1 MLDRIAVRGARQHN
15 LQGVNVEIPRNSLTV
30 VTGLSGSGKSSLAF
44 DTIYAEGQRR
54 YVETLSPYARQFLE
68 QFDRPD
74 VDSID
79 GLSPALSIEQK
90 TASRSTRSTVGT
102 VTEIYDYLR
111 LLYSAIGTPYCVKCD
126 RLIEKQSAEQ
136 VAARIIERG
145 SGTNVS
151 VLAPCVRGRKG
162 MYRAELA
169 KYLQKGFVSARID
182 GRMTRL
188 DGPRDIKLARSKEHT
203 IEVLVDRVKVR
214 EASEPRLK
222 KSIRTASELA
232 DGLVLVIG
240 EDGEET
246 LYSEKLACVQCGA
259 SVPEFEPRS
268 FSFNSRYGA
277 CENCGGLGV
286 EWEFDLDKLIPDPS
300 KPFAECG
307 WPRQSGFSH
316 PFEAALGYARIH
328 KVSLKPPWKDLP
340 ASVRDWVLYGAPRS
354 KPRRKGTYSYAF
366 DGLIPYLRLEL
377 GILKGQ
383 SPPKNARPYM
393 FSQVCSGCHG
403 SRLKPESL
411 GVRVAGLSITEMTS
425 FTLSKLG
432 DRLRGLYVE
441 PRKQAVAESILHE
454 IRERVDFLGAVGLG
468 YLCLDRQSSTLSGG
482 EAQRVR
488 LATQIGTRLRGVLYV
503 LDEPSIGLHSRD
515 HARLLDAL
523 MELRDLGNTV
533 LVVEH
538 DQLTMER
545 ADHVV
550 DLGPGAGRLGG
561 KLVATGKPAEIGAAD
576 GSLTG
581 DYLAGR
587 RVAYVEST
595 QRRKNGKGIV
605 VRGARQHNLK
615 NIDVTFP
622 LGHLCVVTGVSGS
635 GKSTLVNGILYPA
648 LASKVGR
655 AEISP
660 GTHSRI
666 DGLALIDKVV
676 RIDQTPIGRTP
687 RSTPATYVGVFTPIR
702 DVFAMLPEAR
712 ARGYPVGRFS
722 YNVYGGR
729 CDECFGDGIKRI
741 EMSFMP
747 DVFVD
752 CETCG
757 GRRYK
762 RETLQVKYKGYS
774 IADILEAPVE
784 EALDVMQKL
793 PGVKKK
799 LQTLVD
805 VGLGYIQLGQSSTT
819 ISGGEAQRMKLA
831 RELSKRQTG
840 KTVYILDEPTTGLHF
855 DDIRKLLLV
864 LQRLVD
870 RGNTVIVI
878 EHQTDVIRSA
888 DWLIDLGPEGGDAG
902 GRVVCAGT
910 PRQVAAVAESHTG
923 QALRAIGVQ

>member
-1 MLDRIAVRGARQHN
+1 MLDSIAVRGARQHN
-15 LQGVNVEIPRNSLTV
+15 LQGIDVEIPRNSLTV

-90 TASRSTRSTVGT
+90 TSSRSARSTVGT

-111 LLYSAIGTPYCVKCD
+111 VLYAAIGTPFCVKCD
-126 RLIEKQSAEQ
+126 RAIEKQSAEEI
-136 VAARIIERG
+136 AARIMERDA
-145 SGTNVS
+145 GTNVS
-151 VLAPCVRGRKG
+151 LLAPCVRGRKG

-169 KYLQKGFVSARID
+169 KYLQKGFVAARID
-182 GRMTRL
+182 GKMRRL
-188 DGPRDIKLARSKEHT
+188 DGPRDISLARGKEHT
-203 IEVLVDRVKVR
+203 IEVVVDRVTVR
-214 EASEPRLK
+214 EAAEPRLK
-222 KSIRTASELA
+222 RSIQTASELA

-246 LYSEKLACVQCGA
+246 LYSEKLACVNCGA

-277 CENCGGLGV
+277 CETCGGLGV
-286 EWEFDLDKLIPDPS
+286 EWDFDLEKLITDPT
-300 KPFAECG
+300 KPWKACG
-307 WPRQSGFSH
+307 WPRLAGLSYVL
-316 PFEAALGYARIH
+316 ETVERYARALRIDL
-328 KVSLKPPWKDLP
+328 VPPWKDLP
-340 ASVRDWVLYGAPRS
+340 GDVRNWVLRGSPPRGL
-354 KPRRKGTYSYAF
+354 KRKAARGYAF
-366 DGLIPYLRLEL
+366 QGMIAMLEFEL
-377 GILKGQ
+377 GISKGQ
-383 SPPKNARPYM
+383 APPKNVRPYM
-393 FSQVCSGCHG
+393 FSEVCSACQG
-403 SRLKPESL
+403 SRLKSESM
-411 GVRVAGLSITEMTS
+411 GVRVAGLSITQMTH
-425 FTLSKLG
+425 FTLSKFG
-432 DRLRGLYVE
+432 ERIRGVYVDE
-441 PRKQAVAESILHE
+441 RKQGVAESILHE
-454 IRERVDFLGAVGLG
+454 IRERVDFLAAVGLG
-468 YLCLDRQSSTLSGG
+468 YLCLDRPTSTLSGG

-515 HARLLDAL
+515 HGRLLDAL
-523 MELRDLGNTV
+523 MDLRDLGNTV

-561 KLVATGKPAEIGAAD
+561 ELVATGKPAEIGAVD

-587 RVAYVEST
+587 KVAFVESS
-595 QRRKNGKGIV
+595 QQRKNGKGIV
-605 VRGARQHNLK
+605 VRGARHHNLK

-648 LASKVGR
+648 LASQVGR
-655 AEISP
+655 AEVSP
-660 GTHSRI
+660 GAHDKI
-666 DGLALIDKVV
+666 EGLALIDKVV
-676 RIDQTPIGRTP
+676 RIDQSPIGRTP

-702 DVFAMLPEAR
+702 DLFAMLPEAR

-722 YNVYGGR
+722 FNVYGGR

-747 DVFVD
+747 DVFVE

-757 GRRYK
+757 GRRYN
-762 RETLQVKYKGYS
+762 RETLQVKYKGHS

-784 EALDVMQKL
+784 EALEIMQKL
-793 PGVKKK
+793 PGVSKK
-799 LQTLVD
+799 LQTMVD

-831 RELSKRQTG
+831 RELSKRQSG

-902 GRVVCAGT
+902 GRVVCAGS
-910 PRQVAAVAESHTG
+910 PRDVAAVAESHTG
-923 QALRAIGVQ
+923 QALRAMGVQ

>member
-1 MLDRIAVRGARQHN
+1 MLDSIAVRGARQHN
-15 LQGVNVEIPRNSLTV
+15 LQGIDVEIPRNSLTV

-74 VDSID
+74 VDAID

-90 TASRSTRSTVGT
+90 TASRSARSTVGT

-111 LLYSAIGTPYCVKCD
+111 VLYAAIGTPFCIKCN
-126 RLIEKQSAEQ
+126 RAIEKQSAEEI
-136 VAARIIERG
+136 AARILERDA
-145 SGTNVS
+145 GTNVS
-151 VLAPCVRGRKG
+151 LLAPCVRGRKG

-169 KYLQKGFVSARID
+169 KYRQKGFVAARID
-182 GRMTRL
+182 GKMRRL
-188 DGPRDIKLARSKEHT
+188 DGPRDISLARSKEHT
-203 IEVLVDRVKVR
+203 IEVVVDRVTVR
-214 EASEPRLK
+214 EGSEQRLK
-222 KSIRTASELA
+222 QSIKTASELA

-246 LYSEKLACVQCGA
+246 LYSEKLACVNCGA

-277 CENCGGLGV
+277 CDTCGGLGA
-286 EWEFDLDKLIPDPS
+286 EWDFDIDKLITDPN
-300 KPFAECG
+300 KPFKECG
-307 WPRQSGFSH
+307 WPRLAGLSYVL
-316 PFEAALGYARIH
+316 ETVERYARALRID
-328 KVSLKPPWKDLP
+328 LKPPWKDLP
-340 ASVRDWVLYGAPRS
+340 RDVQDWVLHGSPPSGA
-354 KPRRKGTYSYAF
+354 KRKAARGYAF
-366 DGLIPYLRLEL
+366 QGMLPMLEFEL
-377 GILKGQ
+377 GLSKGQ
-383 SPPKNARPYM
+383 VPAKNLRPYM
-393 FSQVCSGCHG
+393 CSQVCSACHG

-411 GVRVAGLSITEMTS
+411 GVRVAGLSITEMTR
-425 FTLSKLG
+425 FTLSKFG
-432 DRLRGLYVE
+432 ERIRGVHVDE
-441 PRKQAVAESILHE
+441 RKQGVAESILHE
-454 IRERVDFLGAVGLG
+454 IRARVEFLSTVGLG
-468 YLCLDRQSSTLSGG
+468 YLCLDRQTSTLSGG

-515 HARLLDAL
+515 HGRLLDAL
-523 MELRDLGNTV
+523 MDLRDLGNTV

-561 KLVATGKPAEIGAAD
+561 KLVATGKPAEIGAVD

-587 RVAYVEST
+587 KVAFVESAK
-595 QRRKNGKGIV
+595 QRKNGKGIV

-648 LASKVGR
+648 LASQVGR
-655 AEISP
+655 AEVSP
-660 GTHSRI
+660 GAHDAI
-666 DGLALIDKVV
+666 EGLALIDKVV
-676 RIDQTPIGRTP
+676 RIDQSPIGRTP

-702 DVFAMLPEAR
+702 DLFAMLPEAR

-722 YNVYGGR
+722 FNVYGGR

-741 EMSFMP
+741 EMNFMP

-757 GRRYK
+757 GRRYN
-762 RETLQVKYKGYS
+762 RETLQVKYKGHS

-784 EALDVMQKL
+784 EALEIMQKL
-793 PGVKKK
+793 PGVSKK
-799 LQTLVD
+799 LQTMVD

-831 RELSKRQTG
+831 RELSKRQSG

-855 DDIRKLLLV
+855 DDIRKLLVV

-888 DWLIDLGPEGGDAG
+888 DWLIDLGPDGGDAG
-902 GRVVCAGT
+902 GQVVCAGT
-910 PRQVAAVAESHTG
+910 PREVAAVAESHTG
-923 QALRAIGVQ
+923 QALRAMGVQ

>member
-15 LQGVNVEIPRNSLTV
+15 LQSIDVEIPRNSLTV

-90 TASRSTRSTVGT
+90 TASRSARSTVGT

-111 LLYSAIGTPYCVKCD
+111 VLYAAIGTPFCVKCD
-126 RLIEKQSAEQ
+126 RVIEKQSAEQ
-136 VAARIIERG
+136 IAARILERDAD
-145 SGTNVS
+145 TNIS

-162 MYRAELA
+162 AYRAELA
-169 KYLQKGFVSARID
+169 RYLQKGFVAARID
-182 GRMTRL
+182 GKMKRL
-188 DGPRDIKLARSKEHT
+188 DGPRDISLARNKEHT
-203 IEVLVDRVKVR
+203 IEVVVDRVTVR
-214 EASEPRLK
+214 KASEQRLK

-232 DGLVLVIG
+232 DGLVLVLG
-240 EDGEET
+240 KDGEET

-277 CENCGGLGV
+277 CETCGGLGV
-286 EWEFDLDKLIPDPS
+286 QWDFDIDKLITDPT
-300 KPFAECG
+300 KPLEDCG
-307 WPRQSGFSH
+307 WPRHSGFRR
-316 PFEAALGYARIH
+316 PFETAARYARFFGI
-328 KVSLKPPWKDLP
+328 SLTPPWQDLP
-340 ASVRDWVLYGAPRS
+340 GDARRWLLHGGSLSGAKRKSIHTSQFYGM
-354 KPRRKGTYSYAF
+354 
-366 DGLIPYLRLEL
+366 IPMLKFEL
-377 GILKGQ
+377 GISTGHAP
-383 SPPKNARPYM
+383 SKNARPYM
-393 FSQVCSGCHG
+393 VSQVCPACRG
-403 SRLKPESL
+403 SRLKPESM
-411 GVRVAGLSITEMTS
+411 GVRVAGLSINEMTR

-432 DRLRGLYVE
+432 ERIRGVYVDE
-441 PRKQAVAESILHE
+441 RKQDVAESVLHE
-454 IRERVDFLGAVGLG
+454 IRARVDFLATVGLG
-468 YLCLDRQSSTLSGG
+468 YLCLDRPTSTLSGG

-515 HARLLDAL
+515 HGRLLDAL
-523 MELRDLGNTV
+523 MNLRDLGNTV

-561 KLVATGKPAEIGAAD
+561 NLVATGKPAEIGAVD

-595 QRRKNGKGIV
+595 QQRSNGKGIV

-648 LASKVGR
+648 LASQVGR
-655 AEISP
+655 AEMSP
-660 GTHSRI
+660 GPHDAI
-666 DGLALIDKVV
+666 EGLALIDKVV
-676 RIDQTPIGRTP
+676 RIDQSPIGRTP

-702 DVFAMLPEAR
+702 DLFAMLPEAR

-722 YNVYGGR
+722 FNVYGGR

-752 CETCG
+752 CEECG
-757 GRRYK
+757 GRRYN
-762 RETLQVKYKGYS
+762 RETLQVKYKGHS

-784 EALDVMQKL
+784 EALEIMHKL
-793 PGVKKK
+793 PGVSKK

-870 RGNTVIVI
+870 SGNTVIVI

-902 GRVVCAGT
+902 GRVVCAGS
-910 PRQVAAVAESHTG
+910 PREVAAVPESHTG
-923 QALRAIGVQ
+923 QALRAMGVQ